1 MLNVLNIIHL
11 LLHIFPWS
19 SSSDEKGKGRINLLF
34 RDIVAQ
40 SFYSCSFS
48 SCFIVFPFVL
58 LARSQ
63 AQHFFLFKN
72 IYLLFLNFWLHW
84 IFVAVHRLSLVAENG
99 GFSYCNVRA
108 LERSF
113 SNYGA
118 QAQVP
123 HSMWNLSGPGIYV
136 SCIGKWILNHWTIKE
151 VQAHISCKSYSRHYE
166 KIIRAD
172 ELDPGGL

>member
-34 RDIVAQ
+34 RDTVAQ

-58 LARSQ
+58 LAISQ

-84 IFVAVHRLSLVAENG
+84 IFVAVHRLSLIAMYEHQTAASVIMVHRLRCPTACG
-99 GFSYCNVRA
+99 TFLDQGSMSPALASGFLTTGPSRKSRPTFLVSVT
-108 LERSF
+108 LDI
-113 SNYGA
+113 
-118 QAQVP
+118 
-123 HSMWNLSGPGIYV
+123 MKKLSGQMNLIQEAYKTLSLKV
-136 SCIGKWILNHWTIKE
+136 
-151 VQAHISCKSYSRHYE
+151 
-166 KIIRAD
+166 
-172 ELDPGGL
+172 